1 MAGGSATR
9 EANLM
14 MEIQVLTDGVKS
26 ILLPQFSQSWE
37 HLNNYM
43 LKLWLW
49 YKDIF

>member
-14 MEIQVLTDGVKS
+14 MEIQVLNGVKS

-37 HLNNYM
+37 HLNN
-43 LKLWLW
+43 
-49 YKDIF
+49 